1 MQLVLG
7 PIELRDASQRL
18 LRHQRLVIN
27 GDLQQHMGQFAV
39 GKLHGLGVA
48 HAANFVPQEARD
60 DRDIAEPNDDER
72 QSAGRGDGVDDE
84 TQKVKNQAS
93 ILFFVSQAAR
103 PAWPPARPS

>member
-1 MQLVLG
+1 MRDISALGAQFDRHGLGPRGGLVVRIVEQLDMQFVLG

-18 LRHQRLVIN
+18 LRHQGFVID

-60 DRDIAEPNDDER
+60 DRDIAKPNDDER
-72 QSAGRGDGVDDE
+72 
-84 TQKVKNQAS
+84 
-93 ILFFVSQAAR
+93 
-103 PAWPPARPS
+103 